1 METLNLPKHVGII
14 MDGNGRWATAR
25 GKNRSYGHQ
34 IGSKNVDKIVSHAFK
49 SGVKA
54 LTLYAFSSENWARPK
69 EEVEKLM
76 KLIEDYLKKFTKKVI
91 KNGVRLKV
99 IGSREKLSPDLVE
112 LIKESEEKS
121 KINTERYLNI
131 AINYGARGEIVRAV
145 KKLVAENKEITEQS
159 ILESLDTACC
169 GEVDLIIRTGGE
181 KRLSNFLLYQGAYS
195 EFYFTDTLW
204 PDFDDGEFDKA
215 IEEFS
220 NRNRRFGK
228 V

>member
-25 GKNRSYGHQ
+25 KKNRSYGHQ
-34 IGSKNVDKIVSHAFK
+34 VGSKNVDKIVSHAFK
-49 SGVKA
+49 RGVKA

-76 KLIEDYLKKFTKKVI
+76 RLIEEYLKKFIKKVI
-91 KNGVRLKV
+91 KNGVRLKIV
-99 IGSREKLSPDLVE
+99 GGREKLSENLVQ
-112 LIKESEEKS
+112 LINECEEKS
-121 KINTERYLNI
+121 KVNTERQLNI
-131 AINYGARGEIVRAV
+131 ALNYGARGEIVRAV
-145 KKLVAENKEITEQS
+145 NKLILENEEITEKS
-159 ILESLDTACC
+159 ILESLDTAEC

-181 KRLSNFLLYQGAYS
+181 KRLSNFLLFQGAYS
-195 EFYFTDTLW
+195 ELYFTDALW
-204 PDFDDGEFDKA
+204 PDFDEKEFDKA